1 MCLLQR
7 PTSLRQAQL
16 PRYGHKHDV
25 CARSPL
31 AFGPCASA
39 GDQSAAAAKLKAV
52 EVAMLKNMG
61 PQAGQGR
68 FDSAAAGSDKAKA
81 RKDDR
86 SGLMVQADK
95 VAAAQARVRTA
106 VCWQGCLCAGGAG

>member
-1 MCLLQR
+1 
-7 PTSLRQAQL
+7 
-16 PRYGHKHDV
+16 
-25 CARSPL
+25 
-31 AFGPCASA
+31 
-39 GDQSAAAAKLKAV
+39 
-52 EVAMLKNMG
+52 MLKNMG

-68 FDSAAAGSDKAKA
+68 FDSAAAGGNDKAKA

-106 VCWQGCLCAGGAG
+106 VCGQGCLCAGGANSGYKVRLSLLAVTRACKPEVKA

>member
-1 MCLLQR
+1 MFYCSAPYCQGRHSCPGAQTRCLCT
-7 PTSLRQAQL
+7 PT
-16 PRYGHKHDV
+16 H
-25 CARSPL
+25 L

-52 EVAMLKNMG
+52 EVAMLKSMG

-68 FDSAAAGSDKAKA
+68 FDSAAAGSSDKAKA

-106 VCWQGCLCAGGAG
+106 VCWQGCLCAG

>member
-1 MCLLQR
+1 
-7 PTSLRQAQL
+7 
-16 PRYGHKHDV
+16 
-25 CARSPL
+25 
-31 AFGPCASA
+31 
-39 GDQSAAAAKLKAV
+39 
-52 EVAMLKNMG
+52 MLKNMG

-68 FDSAAAGSDKAKA
+68 FDSAAAGSSDKAKA

-106 VCWQGCLCAGGAG
+106 VCW